1 MFINFSDLP
10 GQHNLFL
17 DYLYEFDNVR
27 KYYKKNFR
35 DENSFNETIEQLT
48 KKTPSHRERLSE
60 IIKLQYETLTPSR
73 QTLNNI
79 SALKESNTLAIVTG
93 QQLGLYGGPLYSFY
107 KIITAIKLCQ
117 FLKQKYD
124 SYSFVPVFWLE
135 GDDHDFDEVRSIN
148 LIDENNDLIRL
159 IYDDELPE
167 ETNRGSVGKIK
178 FTKNITELNSELN
191 KVLRNNDYKATLME
205 KLTSFYKEGKTFK
218 EAFKS
223 LILELFDEYG
233 LVIFDPQD
241 YEVKK
246 LLRPVFR
253 KEIEDFSIHTKDLVK
268 VSADLEEIY
277 HAQVKINPVNLFLS
291 DTDGRFLI
299 EPAETDFRLKGKR
312 KRITKAALLEILE
325 NEPERYSA
333 NVILRPICQDFLFPT
348 LAYVGGP
355 GEISYFAQIIPMYS
369 KFGITQPIVYPRS
382 SVSLLEKNVLKLIDK
397 YKLGHFDLFSER
409 DLLHEK
415 VIKQQTD
422 IEIDKEFAE
431 CMSEMTSTLKKLNKR
446 LSSIDNTLD
455 DAVSKTKEKIEHSL
469 KLLKDRTNEAQKK
482 KYDISIRQ
490 INKVSN
496 LLYPNSN
503 LQERELPYIYF
514 AHKYGMDFLKKI
526 YDEISID
533 SFEHQLIEI

>member
-79 SALKESNTLAIVTG
+79 AALKESNTLAIVTG

-135 GDDHDFDEVRSIN
+135 GDDHDFDEVRSVN

-159 IYDDELPE
+159 IYDDELTE

-178 FTKNITELNSELN
+178 FNKNITELNSELN

-291 DTDGRFLI
+291 DSDGRFLI

-355 GEISYFAQIIPMYS
+355 GEISYFAQIIPMYA
-369 KFGITQPIVYPRS
+369 KFGITQPIIYPRS
-382 SVSLLEKNVLKLIDK
+382 SVSLLEKNVLKIIDK
-397 YKLGHFDLFSER
+397 YNLSHFDLFSER
-409 DLLHEK
+409 DPLHEK

-431 CMSEMTSTLKKLNKR
+431 CMKEMTSTLKNLNKK

-482 KYDISIRQ
+482 KYEISIRQ

-533 SFEHQLIEI
+533 SFEHQLIQI